1 MSEAVIHRLSK
12 VAKELNIS
20 TATIVEFLK
29 AKGHIIESNP
39 NAKISETQ
47 YELLS
52 DGFLAE
58 KKDKE
63 ESRRIQELKEKKKV
77 VAEEESASVSER
89 TIRRREEDELVIRNM
104 GDENVI
110 RAPRENTQ
118 QFNIKEVGKI
128 DLDAFSKKK
137 KAEETPKEKEKPAE
151 HDHKEDRAVPAPAV
165 P

>member
-29 AKGHIIESNP
+29 GKGHIIESNP
-39 NAKISETQ
+39 NAKISEVQ
-47 YELLS
+47 YNLLS
-52 DGFLAE
+52 DGFLSE

-63 ESRRIQELKEKKKV
+63 ESKRITELKEKKK
-77 VAEEESASVSER
+77 AILNEEPTSVSER
-89 TIRRREEDELVIRNM
+89 TTRKREEDVLVIRNV
-104 GDENVI
+104 GEENVI
-110 RAPRENTQ
+110 RAPKEST

-137 KAEETPKEKEKPAE
+137 KAEEAPKEKGK
-151 HDHKEDRAVPAPAV
+151 
-165 P
+165 